1 MSASRRPLF
10 IVGCDRS
17 GTTLLRLMITNN
29 PQFHILHET
38 GFLHILKDRSDVY
51 GSFTAPRERWYFIR
65 DLQTHRATSE
75 TYSFS
80 AFGLTEQ
87 EAETALAKAA
97 PVDFTGAAGVLFE
110 ASALKRGAT
119 RWGDKTPHYVL
130 HVSWL
135 AESYPDAQFLHIVR
149 DGRDVASS
157 IRRAGWE
164 KSLRSAAQTWRTRAG
179 GGHEAGSSLSEKR
192 YREVQYESLV
202 TSPEKTLRS
211 LCKWLDLS
219 YSSEMLNFHEHSD
232 SHLPD
237 AHEDLYEKT
246 HKPIDPSR
254 AQAWKNTLSS
264 REIADIEEVASDL
277 LSEFDYKLTNAR
289 VPLWLRGLRGLHRNT
304 LSYTK
309 SLVETLRRL
318 GIA

>member
-1 MSASRRPLF
+1 
-10 IVGCDRS
+10 
-17 GTTLLRLMITNN
+17 MITNN

-38 GFLHILKDRSDVY
+38 GFLHTLKDRSDVY
-51 GSFTAPRERWYFIR
+51 GSFTAPRQRWYFIR
-65 DLQTHRATSE
+65 DLQNHRATSE

-80 AFGLTEQ
+80 AFGLTDQ

-97 PVDFTGAAGVLFE
+97 PVDFTGAAKVLFE
-110 ASALKRGAT
+110 ASASKRGAP

-135 AESYPDAQFLHIVR
+135 AEAYPDAQFLHIIR
-149 DGRDVASS
+149 DGRDVAAS

-164 KSLRSAAQTWRTRAG
+164 KNLRSAAQTWRTRTG
-179 GGHEAGSSLSEKR
+179 GGHEAGSSLSSKR
-192 YREVQYESLV
+192 YREVRYESLV
-202 TSPEKTLRS
+202 TSPENTLRS
-211 LCKWLDLS
+211 LCDWLDLS
-219 YSSEMLNFHEHSD
+219 YSPKMLNFHEHSE
-232 SHLPD
+232 SYLPD
-237 AHEDLYEKT
+237 AHEDLYKKT

-254 AQAWKNTLSS
+254 AQAWKHSLSS
-264 REIADIEEVASDL
+264 REIADVEEEAGTL
-277 LSEFDYKLTNAR
+277 MQTLGYELTGAR